1 MRKTT
6 ARCSALASSVL
17 LPDYY
22 NSKRRQSVMITVF
35 RLILVLLCTFLGV
48 ILTLEV
54 KTTRTFDA
62 RDFLAIEKSGE
73 LQFDDDD
80 VNAPAPN
87 CQPTTG
93 IWVSNRTGELSDPV
107 EDAGIAHTMLL
118 TRPRPRNLRLAFLG
132 DSVTRYQYLS
142 LAYFLRWGR
151 WFDPDTIKNHL
162 VDAHSFRHPYHP
174 DQDWN
179 EFFLQSNRLLYP
191 AESCDCQRSSSSQQE
206 HEHAWA
212 IERRY
217 FYDPIHNNTL
227 TYINLSGNETHNPN
241 PSGGF
246 SGRLNAPDI
255 FTNFQAFAGLPSG
268 LLNNN
273 DNKLLSSS
281 LPITASNR
289 SWDYSTWGQVIR
301 HHVAA
306 LVPKPEIAILNA
318 GLHAHNFGDPFVRQE
333 LVSALNA
340 SNIIGIWKTTTPQ
353 KSQLVASTTTTTVTG
368 SSNQSSLPL
377 SLLSPATASHNADAV
392 PRMTDRQMCQ
402 EISGCLN
409 LSWTVHLRPDLY
421 FDDLHFREPVYRIM
435 NEDLLQ
441 QLNKLPAGYQMLDR
455 STVLV

>member
-1 MRKTT
+1 
-6 ARCSALASSVL
+6 
-17 LPDYY
+17 
-22 NSKRRQSVMITVF
+22 MIPIF
-35 RLILVLLCTFLGV
+35 RLILVLLCTFLAV

-54 KTTRTFDA
+54 KTTKTFDA
-62 RDFLAIEKSGE
+62 RDFLAIERSGE
-73 LQFDDDD
+73 LQYDDDD
-80 VNAPAPN
+80 VIATEPASEPASVPN
-87 CQPTTG
+87 CQPTTDT
-93 IWVSNRTGELSDPV
+93 WVSNRTGKLPDPG
-107 EDAGIAHTMLL
+107 EDAGIAHTMSL

-191 AESCDCQRSSSSQQE
+191 AESCDCQRSSSSQ

-212 IERRY
+212 VERRY
-217 FYDPIHNNTL
+217 FYDPVHNNTL
-227 TYINLSGNETHNPN
+227 TYINLSGNETDNPN
-241 PSGGF
+241 PSKGYA
-246 SGRLNAPDI
+246 GRLHAPDI
-255 FTNFQAFAGLPSG
+255 FTNFQAHVGLPSG
-268 LLNNN
+268 LLNSNAYGS
-273 DNKLLSSS
+273 LTSSS
-281 LPITASNR
+281 SFSTASNS
-289 SWDYSTWGQVIR
+289 SWDYPTWGQVIR

-318 GLHAHNFGDPFVRQE
+318 GLHAHNFGDPSVRQE

-353 KSQLVASTTTTTVTG
+353 KSELVGSATAVTITG
-368 SSNQSSLPL
+368 SSNQSSSPL
-377 SLLSPATASHNADAV
+377 SLRSASASHNAGAV
-392 PRMTDRQMCQ
+392 LRTTDRQMCQ
-402 EISGCLN
+402 ELSGCFN

-421 FDDLHFREPVYRIM
+421 FDDLHFREPIYRIM

-441 QLNKLPAGYQMLDR
+441 QLNKLPAGYEMMDR
-455 STVLV
+455 SIVLV